1 MRKWLGN
8 WADRYLDFILKN
20 SKWVIGAVLGFVIV
34 AALGITRISI
44 DSDMLH
50 WFSRNSEIAKLQ
62 YYINDAFKVNNPI
75 IIMLETGDVFTYE
88 NIALIR
94 DISRMT
100 KEIPGVNEVL
110 SITEIDDIQSTC
122 RGCQYR

>member
-1 MRKWLGN
+1 
-8 WADRYLDFILKN
+8 
-20 SKWVIGAVLGFVIV
+20 
-34 AALGITRISI
+34 
-44 DSDMLH
+44 MLH

-110 SITEIDDIQSTC
+110 SITEIDDIQRYC